1 MTRNFDRAI
10 HVTEVESFE
19 GGPIEIRVWCNG
31 PYSLQVTG
39 RSALDFTY
47 QLSSIDNADTNGAKP
62 IHGDP
67 VKGIIRKY
75 NIVVSIFMVN
85 NGGSMGNKIHGRSK
99 YLRYRNLS
107 MIRSLS
113 LNKNEFSISQLTMRP
128 VSKLP
133 RVT

>member
-10 HVTEVESFE
+10 HVTEVENFE

-39 RSALDFTY
+39 QSALDFTY
-47 QLSSIDNADTNGAKP
+47 QLSSIDNADTNNAKP

-67 VKGIIRKY
+67 VKGIIGKY
-75 NIVVSIFMVN
+75 NIVVSIFMVD
-85 NGGSMGNKIHGRSK
+85 NGGRMGNKIQGRSK
-99 YLRYRNLS
+99 YLRYRNFT

-113 LNKNEFSISQLTMRP
+113 LHKNEFTISQQQ
-128 VSKLP
+128 
-133 RVT
+133 